1 MIKDNNQLDDLFRSK
16 LNDFE
21 QEPPAYVWSRIQEQQ
36 QRKKRRAVY
45 FYLKGAGVAAAVLLA
60 FLLGWQLQQQPG
72 EVAPVLT
79 DHLVQSEEKT
89 SEPKLSDS
97 TINTNEKTP
106 TTRENSSVQQPVEP
120 VFDESGREKPATEK
134 PDPIESNSDNTIE
147 FQFTANADASSH
159 EGQLEP
165 DSSENRKQE
174 PIRLQLLR
182 LLNLE
187 LDDSFKEQTQ
197 LADLRRKQRETTSQ
211 LDMLEQKQMEENAR
225 LLAANRMDKQPAG
238 WQLGAMLTPGVS
250 VSQSSQNQE
259 YASSMAIPDSKEKL
273 QLGGGI
279 SVEYKTQ
286 KRWSVQSGVYYSKLG
301 QTSSNQPFQ
310 PEGLSSDVV
319 SGEPLRSE
327 SAYFNT
333 AVAVK
338 SGEVLLNTAAGVVAI
353 DQLPTNARLSNG
365 FESLAAGDEILL
377 TQTEF
382 EQNFEYIEIPL
393 ILRYQLIDAT
403 FDLQLL
409 GGLNTSIL
417 VGNNAYANS
426 EYGNERIGETRDMN
440 AVNYSTSFG
449 FGIGYSIS
457 DKISLRVEPQL
468 KYFLG
473 SLNSNSSVNFKPY
486 TIGVYT
492 GLSYEF

>member
-21 QEPPAYVWSRIQEQQ
+21 QEPPAYVWSRIREQQ
-36 QRKKRRAVY
+36 VGKKRRLVF

-60 FLLGWQLQQQPG
+60 FLFGWQLQQQPK
-72 EVAPVLT
+72 ELAPVLT
-79 DHLVQSEEKT
+79 DHQVQSDEKT
-89 SEPKLSDS
+89 SLPESSDS
-97 TINTNEKTP
+97 ATDTNEGRLP
-106 TTRENSSVQQPVEP
+106 IQENASAEQPAVLAFAEG
-120 VFDESGREKPATEK
+120 GREKTEADQ
-134 PDPIESNSDNTIE
+134 PEAIDSNNAIK
-147 FQFTANADASSH
+147 FQLIANADASSH
-159 EGQLEP
+159 ESQLETE
-165 DSSENRKQE
+165 SSEDRNPETRQF
-174 PIRLQLLR
+174 QLLR
-182 LLNLE
+182 LLHLE
-187 LDDSFKEQTQ
+187 LDDSFKERSQ
-197 LADLRRKQRETTSQ
+197 LADLRRKQRKTVSA
-211 LDMLEQKQMEENAR
+211 LNMLEQKQMEENAR

-238 WQLGAMLTPGVS
+238 WQVGAMLTPGVS
-250 VSQSSQNQE
+250 VSQSSQSQE
-259 YASSMAIPDSKEKL
+259 YASSMAIPGSKDKL
-273 QLGGGI
+273 QMGGGI

-301 QTSSNQPFQ
+301 QTSSNQAFR
-310 PEGLSSDVV
+310 PEGLYSDVV
-319 SGEPLRSE
+319 SDGAMRGEA
-327 SAYFNT
+327 AYFNT

-338 SGEVLLNTAAGVVAI
+338 SGEMLMNTAAGVVAI
-353 DQLPTNARLSNG
+353 DQLPTNAKLSNG
-365 FESLAAGDEILL
+365 FESMAANDGILL

-403 FDLQLL
+403 FDLQVL
-409 GGLNTSIL
+409 GGLNTSVL

-426 EYGNERIGETRDMN
+426 QYGNERIGETRDMN

-449 FGIGYSIS
+449 FGLGYGLS

-473 SLNSNSSVNFKPY
+473 SLNSNANVNFKPY

-492 GLSYEF
+492 GLSYQF